1 MSQHSS
7 DSSSGLDT
15 TLFGS
20 DEGFLYVFFDPGEST
35 GIAIF
40 NNEGEIVES
49 LQVSSLEHFID
60 WIEDKVQVYRE
71 SGVQTFHTVGYE
83 NYIIDPRTPQG
94 GTIAIASQAI
104 GIIRYFAKVTG
115 AKIAK
120 KRNGKIQTRL
130 DKATGYAWW
139 GRPVAKKSD
148 PENHMKDAIAHG
160 IYWLVSFGIRK
171 TSLER
176 RQKSD

>member
-20 DEGFLYVFFDPGEST
+20 GEKFLYMFFDPGEST
-35 GIAIF
+35 GIALF
-40 NNEGEIVES
+40 DNQGELVES
-49 LQVSSLEHFID
+49 FQVPSIEDLID
-60 WIEDKVQVYRE
+60 WLHSHTEG
-71 SGVQTFHTVGYE
+71 SPFHTVGYE
-83 NYIIDPRTPQG
+83 DYVIDPRTPQG
-94 GTIAIASQAI
+94 GTKAVASQAI
-104 GIIRYFAKVTG
+104 GIIRYFARVTG
-115 AKIAK
+115 AKIAT

-139 GRPVAKKSD
+139 GKPVAKKSD
-148 PENHMKDAIAHG
+148 PLNHQKDAVAHG
-160 IYWLVSFGIRK
+160 VYWLVSFGIRK